1 MGPAFGTKAIS
12 LPLTHSLTHTCVP
25 HPLHN
30 LPPTHPVN
38 PRRKKATSRFLERG
52 KRWPLV
58 TRSIDQKEGGMQQAG

>member
-25 HPLHN
+25 
-30 LPPTHPVN
+30 LPPTDPVN